1 MAASQEGKRRGRP
14 HLVPI
19 PEKADVVLSVLTG
32 QETVPQAAARA
43 GVAVQTVWM
52 WRRKFIEAGKMGLE
66 GEVVRKKPN
75 VGEEDD
81 RLTQLKIAL
90 GEIYL
95 ELFKLRSQLSATGIE
110 HDGRFW
116 GK

>member
-1 MAASQEGKRRGRP
+1 M
-14 HLVPI
+14 PI

-32 QETVPQAAARA
+32 RETVPQAAARA
-43 GVAVQTVWM
+43 GVAEQTVWT
-52 WRRKFIEAGKMGLE
+52 WRRRFVEAGKMGLE
-66 GEVVRKKPN
+66 GEVVRKKPEIDD
-75 VGEEDD
+75 EEDD

-95 ELFKLRSQLSATGIE
+95 ELFKLRSHLSATGFE
-110 HDGRFW
+110 HNGDLW